1 MKSLIKNAVLLSVYH
16 IAKGTTEKLEKRMK
30 EEDKDQHE
38 VKSKMTLIGTLHALL
53 GVLYND

>member
-16 IAKGTTEKLEKRMK
+16 IAKETTQKLEKQMK

-38 VKSKMTLIGTLHALL
+38 VKSKMTVIGTLHALL